1 MKGIG
6 KTTAIKQNG
15 AGNKK
20 KKNPWHSYDL
30 DFLFFFKMQNNKASG
45 MSCRQKPFS
54 IRHFA
59 NRSQNKSQII

>member
-20 KKNPWHSYDL
+20 KK
-30 DFLFFFKMQNNKASG
+30 
-45 MSCRQKPFS
+45 
-54 IRHFA
+54 
-59 NRSQNKSQII
+59 KSLA